1 MRIEYLADHLH
12 VIPEL
17 AEMQLGFF
25 GRHNPDMTLESRA
38 AQLRARIGKKSIP
51 MTVVALDQEKPI
63 GSACLVEHD
72 MDLHPEL
79 TPWVASVFVHSDYRR
94 KGVGSALMK
103 RLESEAAKLGIRKL
117 YLFTPDRVDFYTT
130 LDWKVFGR
138 EMHRNHEVTLM
149 EKALEP
155 QSGTD

>member
-1 MRIEYLADHLH
+1 MH
-12 VIPEL
+12 
-17 AEMQLGFF
+17 LGFF

-38 AQLRARIGKKSIP
+38 AQLGARIGKKSIP
-51 MTVVALDQEKPI
+51 LTVVAFDQDKPI
-63 GSACLVEHD
+63 GSACLVEQ
-72 MDLHPEL
+72 DLDLRPEL
-79 TPWVASVFVHSDYRR
+79 APWVASVFVHSDYRR
-94 KGVGSALMK
+94 RGVGSALMK
-103 RLESEAAKLGIRKL
+103 RLEAEAAKMGIKKL

-138 EMHRNHEVTLM
+138 EIHRSHEVTLM

>member
-1 MRIEYLADHLH
+1 
-12 VIPEL
+12 
-17 AEMQLGFF
+17 MQLGFF

-38 AQLRARIGKKSIP
+38 EQLRARIGKESIP

-63 GSACLVEHD
+63 GSACLVEQ
-72 MDLHPEL
+72 DLDLRPEL

-94 KGVGSALMK
+94 KGVGTALMN
-103 RLESEAAKLGIRKL
+103 RLESEAAKLGIKKL

-130 LDWKVFGR
+130 LDWKIFGR
-138 EMHRNHEVTLM
+138 EKHRNNEVTLM
-149 EKALEP
+149 EKAIAP